1 MKKLLIFLL
10 FLPVLAFSQR
20 ADVLVKTDIFTV
32 HYSEVFQQPLNI
44 EYTVLC
50 PNGTAS
56 RKGMDF
62 YTNDSI
68 ITSDNGDYENNIY
81 DKGHLA
87 PAADFTCSREM
98 LYKTFSYLNCALQ
111 DQYLNRGTWRL
122 LESFERDLAVASP
135 GTKVEIVLEFKNKTK
150 LPSGATVPSGFY
162 KRITSG
168 GKVYMYYFQ
177 NVKPLTSDYTKY
189 QITTWPK
196 KVN

>member
-1 MKKLLIFLL
+1 MKKFLL
-10 FLPVLAFSQR
+10 VLLLPLLGFGQLRDSVY
-20 ADVLVKTDIFTV
+20 VKTDIYEV
-32 HYSEVFQQPLNI
+32 MYSETLEQPLWVK
-44 EYTVLC
+44 YQVMCT
-50 PNGTAS
+50 GAGAS

-68 ITSDNGDYENNIY
+68 ITSDNADYENNIY

-122 LESFERDLAVASP
+122 LESFERNLAVAAP

-150 LPSGATVPSGFY
+150 LPTGATVPSGFY

>member
-1 MKKLLIFLL
+1 MKKLLFFLL
-10 FLPVLAFSQR
+10 LLPTLVFSQR

-32 HYSEVFQQPLNI
+32 HYSEVYQQPLNI
-44 EYTVLC
+44 EYTVQC

-68 ITSDNGDYENNIY
+68 ITSDNADYENNIY

-87 PAADFTCSREM
+87 PAADFTCNTQM

-122 LESFERDLAVASP
+122 LEAYERQLAATSSV
-135 GTKVEIVLEFKNKTK
+135 KVEIILEYKNPIK
-150 LPSGATVPSGFY
+150 LPTGATVPSGFY
-162 KRITSG
+162 KKITAG
-168 GKVYMYYFQ
+168 TKVYVYYFA
-177 NVKPLTSDYTKY
+177 NSKPSSSKYSDYEIKV
-189 QITTWPK
+189 WPK

>member
-1 MKKLLIFLL
+1 MKKLLIFFLL
-10 FLPVLAFSQR
+10 LPVLAFSQR

-68 ITSDNGDYENNIY
+68 ITSDNADYENNIY

-98 LYKTFSYLNCALQ
+98 LHKTFSYLNCALQ

-122 LESFERDLAVASP
+122 LESYERQLAVTSP
-135 GTKVEIVLEFKNKTK
+135 GTKVEIVLEFKVKTK
-150 LPSGATVPSGFY
+150 LPTGATVPSGFY

-168 GKVYMYYFQ
+168 GKVYMYYFP
-177 NVKPLTSDYTKY
+177 NSKPTTSDYTKY
-189 QITTWPK
+189 RISTWPK

>member
-10 FLPVLAFSQR
+10 LLPVLAFSQR

-68 ITSDNGDYENNIY
+68 ITSDNADYENNIY

-87 PAADFTCSREM
+87 PAAAFTCNTQM
-98 LYKTFSYLNCALQ
+98 LHKTFSYLKLCTTGSISKQRN
-111 DQYLNRGTWRL
+111 
-122 LESFERDLAVASP
+122 LETSRS
-135 GTKVEIVLEFKNKTK
+135 IRKT
-150 LPSGATVPSGFY
+150 ACCNFY
-162 KRITSG
+162 S
-168 GKVYMYYFQ
+168 
-177 NVKPLTSDYTKY
+177 
-189 QITTWPK
+189 
-196 KVN
+196 

>member
-1 MKKLLIFLL
+1 MKKILSLLLLIPTFV
-10 FLPVLAFSQR
+10 FAQR

-32 HYSEVFQQPLNI
+32 HYSEVYQQPLNI
-44 EYTVLC
+44 SYTVLC
-50 PNGTAS
+50 PTGTAS

-68 ITSDNGDYENNIY
+68 ITSDNADYENNIY

-122 LESFERDLAVASP
+122 LESYERELAVKNP
-135 GTKVEIVLEFKNKTK
+135 GTKVEIVLEFKNSQK
-150 LPSGATVPSGFY
+150 LATGATVPSGFY
-162 KRITSG
+162 KKITSG
-168 GKVYMYYFQ
+168 GKSYMYYFP
-177 NVKPLTSDYTKY
+177 NTKPKSSKYSDFEIKV
-189 QITTWPK
+189 WPK
-196 KVN
+196 S

>member
-1 MKKLLIFLL
+1 MKKLLIFFLL
-10 FLPVLAFSQR
+10 LPVLAFSQR

-68 ITSDNGDYENNIY
+68 ITSDNADYENNVY
-81 DKGHLA
+81 DKGHMA
-87 PAADFTCSREM
+87 PAAAFTCSTEM
-98 LYKTFSYLNCALQ
+98 LRKTFSYLNCALQ

-122 LESFERDLAVASP
+122 LEAEERRISGEKD
-135 GTKVEIVLEFKNKTK
+135 KVNVLIKLEYKNPIK
-150 LPSGATVPSGFY
+150 LPTGATVPSGFY
-162 KRITSG
+162 KRIIAGKDTS
-168 GKVYMYYFQ
+168 MYYFP
-177 NVKPLTSDYTKY
+177 NVKPKSSDFKEFK
-189 QITTWPK
+189 IKSWPK
-196 KVN
+196 S

>member
-1 MKKLLIFLL
+1 MKKLLIFFLL
-10 FLPVLAFSQR
+10 LPVLSFSQR

-32 HYSEVFQQPLNI
+32 HYSEVYQQPLNI
-44 EYTVLC
+44 EYKVQC

-68 ITSDNGDYENNIY
+68 ITSDNADYENNIY

-98 LYKTFSYLNCALQ
+98 LHKTFSYLNCALQ

-122 LESFERDLAVASP
+122 LESYERQLAVTSP
-135 GTKVEIVLEFKNKTK
+135 GTKVEIVLEFKVKTK
-150 LPSGATVPSGFY
+150 LPTGATVPSGFY

-168 GKVYMYYFQ
+168 GKVYMYYFP
-177 NVKPLTSDYTKY
+177 NSKPTTSDYTKY
-189 QITTWPK
+189 RISTWPK